1 MRMPIDCIR
10 SSCGPI
16 LAHPPCFFKNL
27 LQQYPPFTAHFP
39 TKILYLSAI
48 SSSFHCTNGTGRC
61 PGGSWP
67 TYFRAT
73 VPVDL
78 ETWLRRYED
87 AAKKDIPLRVA
98 FCFDHFVDDKKDKI
112 PPLRAK
118 NFRNSEEVRLM
129 HGLAILSYINIC
141 ILLAQDR
148 TSGGLLLVHFRVP

>member
-1 MRMPIDCIR
+1 MPIDCIR

-16 LAHPPCFFKNL
+16 LTHPPCFYKNL

-39 TKILYLSAI
+39 TKILYLSAV

-67 TYFRAT
+67 TYFRTT

-98 FCFDHFVDDKKDKI
+98 FCFDHFVGDKKDKI
-112 PPLRAK
+112 PPLPAK
-118 NFRNSEEVRLM
+118 TSVTVKKFTECMV
-129 HGLAILSYINIC
+129 LAILIYITIC
-141 ILLAQDR
+141 IHLAQDR
-148 TSGGLLLVHFRVP
+148 TSGGHLLAHMRVP

>member
-1 MRMPIDCIR
+1 MDTLARPQRILEVCGPQFKNHWSTISRIWECMRMPIYCIR

-98 FCFDHFVDDKKDKI
+98 FCFDYFVDEKRIKFHLFVKK
-112 PPLRAK
+112 
-118 NFRNSEEVRLM
+118 
-129 HGLAILSYINIC
+129 
-141 ILLAQDR
+141 
-148 TSGGLLLVHFRVP
+148 TSVTVKKFA